1 MGRSMRSSVVK
12 SRQVVE
18 AVSNATNTNVTIS
31 EVDMNKTVL
40 YTTAQDGNN
49 RRESNSPAA
58 RLTSSTN
65 VNFRGHNYNSL
76 GLGRMYVYVME
87 YY

>member
-1 MGRSMRSSVVK
+1 MGRDMRNSVLK

-65 VNFRGHNYNSL
+65 VNFVGHNYNSL

>member
-1 MGRSMRSSVVK
+1 MRNSVIK

-18 AVSNATNTNVTIS
+18 AVSNATNTNVTIA
-31 EVDMNKTVL
+31 EVDMNKTVI

-49 RRESNSPAA
+49 RRESNSPAC
-58 RLTSSTN
+58 RLTTTTN
-65 VNFRGHNYNSL
+65 VNFVGHNYNSL
-76 GLGRMYVYVME
+76 GLGRMYAYVIE

>member
-1 MGRSMRSSVVK
+1 MRNAVIK

-65 VNFRGHNYNSL
+65 VNFVGHNYNSL